1 MADLKIDLLD
11 PKDTLVFAHEDND
24 FRIPALL
31 YVKEWKTFLA
41 FAEKR
46 TSTRDEH
53 ATSLVLRTAT
63 RQPSGSLQWSESWMD
78 LTKATKDGYR
88 AMNPC
93 PVFESSTGKL
103 FLFFICVEGEV
114 REFQLKAG
122 QTKLCYITCA
132 ASPLRDESWTE
143 LTDLSDSAVGKYL
156 EEYQTFAAGPGHGV
170 QLQSGRLLI
179 PLYVKEFK
187 DSNTWLFEVFPLW
200 YFWTMKSYSLALY
213 SDDQGRTWQVGEK
226 MPVESGEFQMAEVTD
241 REGKGQLYCNARN
254 TKAVRLSKTSLR
266 VEALSAD
273 GGASFSMLTEL
284 ALQERPMGCQGSVLS
299 FPARELPAGGR
310 ASSER
315 GAGGGA
321 SSQRGAGEGEREA
334 GGEASSQT
342 ALLFSHPTAGQGWD
356 RLELGVHLRRSLQDH
371 DPWGEPHIIHPGC
384 SGYSDLA
391 RCEEDGRFA
400 CLMECAEGGH
410 HSPSLGNRR
419 KITFQEFQL
428 K

>member
-1 MADLKIDLLD
+1 MADFKIDLLE

-53 ATSLVLRTAT
+53 AISLVMRAAT
-63 RQPSGSLQWSESWMD
+63 RQPNGSLQWSESWMD

-93 PVFESSTGKL
+93 PVFESTTGTL
-103 FLFFICVEGEV
+103 YLFFICAAGEIK
-114 REFQLKAG
+114 EFQLRGG

-132 ASPLRDESWTE
+132 ESPLRDESWTQ
-143 LTDLSDSAVGKYL
+143 LTDLSDSAVGKNL
-156 EEYQTFAAGPGHGV
+156 EEFQTFAVGPGHGT
-170 QLQSGRLLI
+170 QMESGRLLI
-179 PLYVKEFK
+179 PVYVKDFK
-187 DSNTWLFEVFPLW
+187 DADTWLFDVFPLW
-200 YFWTMKSYSLALY
+200 YFWTMKSYALALY
-213 SDDQGRTWQVGEK
+213 SDDRGQTWQVGEK

-241 REGKGQLYCNARN
+241 HEGKGQLYCNARN
-254 TKAVRLSKTSLR
+254 TKAIRLTKTILR

-273 GGASFSMLTEL
+273 AGVSFSPLTEL
-284 ALQERPMGCQGSVLS
+284 ALQERPKGCQGSVVS
-299 FPARELPAGGR
+299 FPARELPAG
-310 ASSER
+310 E
-315 GAGGGA
+315 GA
-321 SSQRGAGEGEREA
+321 SA
-334 GGEASSQT
+334 QT
-342 ALLFSHPTAGQGWD
+342 ALLFSHPTAGQDWD
-356 RLELGVHLRRSLQDH
+356 RLELGVHLRSSLQDH
-371 DPWGEPHIIHPGC
+371 HPWGEPHIIHPGR

-391 RCEEDGRFA
+391 RCEAEGRFA
-400 CLMECAEGGH
+400 CLMECAESEH

-428 K
+428 R